1 MLHAIGIWLLKSVVI
16 LGLFHFALPPIINAT
31 TRNSW
36 VKLPVMLIL
45 GLVAGVF
52 MAWLHYV
59 PYLLFFLWLALNKH
73 TLAAMLEPKFEA
85 EANMRIRKSVFYVSS
100 YTYIVVACA
109 FAWFLQMEIV
119 QVSDPSDP
127 AIPLWKYLIGG

>member
-1 MLHAIGIWLLKSVVI
+1 MILSIGIWLFKSVVI
-16 LGLFHFALPPIINAT
+16 LGLFHFAIPPIVDAT
-31 TRNSW
+31 TGNSW
-36 VKLPVMLIL
+36 AKLPVMLVL
-45 GLVAGVF
+45 GLVAGIF

-73 TLAAMLEPKFEA
+73 TLAVMLEPKFEA

-109 FAWFLQMEIV
+109 SAWFLQMGIV
-119 QVSDPSDP
+119 QGTDPTGP
-127 AIPLWKYLIGG
+127 GIPLWKHLIGG

>member
-1 MLHAIGIWLLKSVVI
+1 MLLATAIWLFKSVVI
-16 LGLFHFALPPIINAT
+16 LGLFHLALPPIVNTI

-36 VKLPVMLIL
+36 AKLPVMLAL

-59 PYLLFFLWLALNKH
+59 PYLLFFLWLVLNKYS
-73 TLAAMLEPKFEA
+73 LEVMLEPKFEA
-85 EANMRIRKSVFYVSS
+85 EADMRIRKSVFYVSS

-109 FAWFLQMEIV
+109 VAWFLQMEIV
-119 QVSDPSDP
+119 QGADPSGP
-127 AIPLWKYLIGG
+127 GVPLWKHLIGG